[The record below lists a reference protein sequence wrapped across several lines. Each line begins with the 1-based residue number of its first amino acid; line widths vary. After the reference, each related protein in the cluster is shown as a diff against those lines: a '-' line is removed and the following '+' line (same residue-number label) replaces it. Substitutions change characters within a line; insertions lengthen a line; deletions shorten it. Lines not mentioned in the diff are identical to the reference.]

1 MRTLQELLEKELR
14 NVPRQ
19 ILEKRLAEKF
29 KAAGLRATKART
41 RRLAEYILAGNTGN
55 IAIAKDGRDASIVVT
70 AEGIAGD
77 ASLVAL
83 LLYRGRSSFA
93 NSAPRIEASLSGPG
107 KRDSIVSILAQMDR
121 LPPSV
126 EPVIQEKRDRA
137 TGCDA
142 NIHAVPIRDFI
153 DFLAWFQS
161 LKCNVRQH
169 SYRLQKSTVSAFSEA
184 RNREF
189 TVNSNL

>member
-70 AEGIAGD
+70 DEDLDHVLKDTEPFFGEQYEQIVRDAAEKIAD
-77 ASLVAL
+77 L
-83 LLYRGRSSFA
+83 LHK
-93 NSAPRIEASLSGPG
+93 SLSASCPREYKADDAAVAPFRGLIHG
-107 KRDSIVSILAQMDR
+107 RWGNALAALGLR
-121 LPPSV
+121 L
-126 EPVIQEKRDRA
+126 
-137 TGCDA
+137 
-142 NIHAVPIRDFI
+142 
-153 DFLAWFQS
+153 
-161 LKCNVRQH
+161 
-169 SYRLQKSTVSAFSEA
+169 
-184 RNREF
+184 
-189 TVNSNL
+189 